1 MMVGVPEV
9 LFGPAGEAKEEAAA
23 DVHSGAE
30 EGRAPLVEILL
41 LIWPILI
48 AFFLSGVT
56 ILVVFPF
63 FTYIESGGLVG
74 ERLPKVRSTQ

>member
-9 LFGPAGEAKEEAAA
+9 LFGPAADVKEAAL
-23 DVHSGAE
+23 VPEEGPE
-30 EGRAPLVEILL
+30 EGRPPLVEILL
-41 LIWPILI
+41 LIWPILV

-63 FTYIESGGLVG
+63 FTYIESGGMVG
-74 ERLPKVRSTQ
+74 ERLPKVL